1 MIIKSTTINTINHKW
16 DFSLKIGLNEKISVL
31 KTKMAQILKLN
42 EKEFIMKKYG
52 PSAHEIKDLEADISS
67 LTTSDLNIFTQ
78 LGTPLKKDELMINIF
93 FLESDN
99 SEFKVFPFKFI
110 NLDKFIIQKS
120 KTVQELKKDIIKL
133 IEKKIG
139 KVIEKEE
146 FLILRECIQDKP
158 AKVFNIE

>member
-1 MIIKSTTINTINHKW
+1 
-16 DFSLKIGLNEKISVL
+16 
-31 KTKMAQILKLN
+31 
-42 EKEFIMKKYG
+42 MKKYG

-133 IEKKIG
+133 HVLCCALNSNFPNCLGISG
-139 KVIEKEE
+139 N
-146 FLILRECIQDKP
+146 
-158 AKVFNIE
+158 AWVFPNCLGNSRNS